1 MAAAVVTSL
10 PTLQRFFLSILTWLN
25 VQDKAQL
32 WEDVKVHLLDEKEAD
47 TENDVL
53 HSLQEMLHEE
63 GSSLERLG
71 LPMPTGATPTKEK
84 NWHVA
89 REMQRPENNYK
100 CIRLGWRGDLLLQ
113 QCLWHLPQATRNRQ
127 RYFFEIGKLPRCHC
141 HGQLATNG

>member
-10 PTLQRFFLSILTWLN
+10 PTLRRFFLSILTWLN

-47 TENDVL
+47 TENDLL

-63 GSSLERLG
+63 GSSLER
-71 LPMPTGATPTKEK
+71 
-84 NWHVA
+84 
-89 REMQRPENNYK
+89 
-100 CIRLGWRGDLLLQ
+100 
-113 QCLWHLPQATRNRQ
+113 
-127 RYFFEIGKLPRCHC
+127 FGKLPRSHC

>member
-10 PTLQRFFLSILTWLN
+10 PTLRRFFLSILTWLN

-32 WEDVKVHLLDEKEAD
+32 WEDVKVHLLNEKEAE

-100 CIRLGWRGDLLLQ
+100 CIRLGWRGDLLLH
-113 QCLWHLPQATRNRQ
+113 QCL
-127 RYFFEIGKLPRCHC
+127 
-141 HGQLATNG
+141 

>member
-89 REMQRPENNYK
+89 REMQRKIAAMP
-100 CIRLGWRGDLLLQ
+100 
-113 QCLWHLPQATRNRQ
+113 
-127 RYFFEIGKLPRCHC
+127 LPRAIGHEWVGSSILVYIYIYTFITL
-141 HGQLATNG
+141 HYIT